1 MSEQTN
7 QLKPVWSQVEK
18 LLADGVSVIP
28 VRDRDE
34 TLPNGQIAIKKSP
47 YHKWKQFQT
56 RIASKQELFY
66 LIEQYNTSAV
76 ATICGRISGNLEVI
90 DIDVKWLPGIDARY
104 FNDIKTLYPDIYN
117 KLRIHKSPSGGYHL
131 IYRVEDSFK
140 IPGNGKLGRRMATEA
155 ELLSNPKE
163 KIKCFL
169 ETRGEGGYVLAPP
182 SLGYSVHQ
190 DNPIPVLTSSERESL
205 IALARCYDQLVKVEP
220 SSSPIP
226 HQDNYYDTNPFE
238 HFNQS
243 PEGSDVLLNNGWKQL
258 HRSGDYVHFNRPG
271 STTNA
276 IHASFIISKRIFYI
290 FTTNSAFENERGY
303 KPSTALAVLQFNG
316 DRKQAYH
323 HLVSRGY
330 GVIKP
335 NIEARLVKNKAIQ
348 HKPLPANASPEAI
361 KKHQE
366 AITLL
371 DTLHPHG
378 LFWELEEERI
388 IINREGLYQVANALG
403 FRYNEPE
410 DAVVQIRG
418 YFIHRVTDREFFDTL
433 KSYIKEEDAELY
445 EDICNAYESFI
456 QRAGKFTTTRI
467 QLLDTTNIIRDTPQT
482 CYKFFQNGYLFITA
496 ETYSLNP
503 YENLAGLIWHD
514 RVQPRQ
520 FIHGSPGG
528 KYLDFLRL
536 ACKYDLQ
543 PDYIKSIIGFLAH
556 EYKDETTGY
565 IPVFTEQCED
575 PKQGGGS
582 GKNIF
587 ANLFSHITTIKSLPG
602 EQVRYDAAFMQSWD
616 GQRVFCIS
624 DAPKNFNFIFLKELS
639 TGTGIHKKL
648 WHDERVVSVTEM
660 PKMIV
665 LTNYSYEIKDGGL
678 RRRIIP
684 LEFTDF
690 FTRCGGVDVHF
701 GCHFPNGWTLTDW
714 TCFDNIVA
722 ESVVLYLS
730 RKMKLTN
737 QSLSETG
744 WLKQFDQSYMAITR
758 QFIEEHFENWCSQ
771 PDGYVPNTDF
781 NTQYNAFLLDNNVG
795 KNFSLSSTKMNK
807 ALNDWCEKH
816 KYVMT
821 TNVSHRVNGIVSKA
835 RQFVPQAPF

>member
-1 MSEQTN
+1 MFEQN
-7 QLKPVWSQVEK
+7 ELKPVWSQVEV
-18 LLADGVSVIP
+18 LLSDGISVIP

-34 TLPNGQIAIKKSP
+34 TLADGGIAIKKSP
-47 YHKWKQFQT
+47 YRKWKQFQS
-56 RIASKQELFY
+56 RIATKQELFY

-76 ATICGRISGNLEVI
+76 ATICGRVSGNLEVI

-104 FNDIKTLYPDIYN
+104 FNDIRTLYPDIYN

-131 IYRVEDSFK
+131 IYRVENSFV

-155 ELLSNPKE
+155 ELLANPKE

-238 HFNQS
+238 HYNQS
-243 PEGSDVLLNNGWKQL
+243 PEGSEILINNGWKQL
-258 HRSGDYVHFNRPG
+258 HRSGDYIHFNRPG

-276 IHASFIISKRIFYI
+276 IHASFIISRRIFYI

-303 KPSTALAVLQFNG
+303 KPSTALAILQFNG

-323 HLVSRGY
+323 YLVSKGY

-335 NIEARLVKNKAIQ
+335 SVEQRLIKSKAVQ
-348 HKPLPANASPEAI
+348 HKPLPANASPDAI

-388 IINREGLYQVANALG
+388 VINREGLYQVANALG
-403 FRYNEPE
+403 FRWDEAYQG
-410 DAVVQIRG
+410 VVHIRG
-418 YFIHRVTDREFFDTL
+418 YFIHRVSEREFFDTL

-456 QRAGKFTTTRI
+456 QRAGKFTCTRI
-467 QLLDTTNIIRDTPQT
+467 QLLDTSNIIRDTPQT
-482 CYKFFQNGYLFITA
+482 CYKFYQNGYVFITA

-503 YENLAGLIWHD
+503 YENLAGLIWYD
-514 RVQPRQ
+514 RVQHRQ
-520 FIHGSPGG
+520 FSPGECEG
-528 KYLDFLRL
+528 KYIEFLRL
-536 ACKYDLQ
+536 SCQYDLQ
-543 PDYIKSIIGFLAH
+543 SEYIQSIIGFLTH

-575 PKQGGGS
+575 PRHGGGS
-582 GKNIF
+582 GKNVF
-587 ANLFSHITTIKSLPG
+587 ASLFRNATSFKSIPG

-616 GQRVFCIS
+616 RERIFCIS
-624 DAPKNFNFIFLKELS
+624 DSPKNFNFLFLKDLS
-639 TGTGIHKKL
+639 TGDGMFKKL
-648 WHDERVVSVTEM
+648 FKDEQIVPVSDM
-660 PKMIV
+660 PKFIV
-665 LTNYSYEIKDGGL
+665 LTNYSYEVKDGGL

-701 GCHFPNGWTLTDW
+701 GCHFPNGWSLSDW
-714 TCFDNIVA
+714 MGFDNLVA
-722 ESVVLYLS
+722 TSISLYLR

-737 QSLSETG
+737 QSLSESG
-744 WLKQFDQSYMAITR
+744 WLKQFEQSYMPITR
-758 QFIEEHFENWCSQ
+758 QFIEENFDNWCSL
-771 PDGYVPNTDF
+771 PDGFVSNTDF
-781 NTQYNAFLLDNNVG
+781 NAQYNTFLLENNVG
-795 KNFSLSSTKMNK
+795 KAFSLSSTKMNK

-816 KYVMT
+816 KFTMEH
-821 TNVSHRVNGIVSKA
+821 NVTRTHNSVTCKGRYFI
-835 RQFVPQAPF
+835 PQAPF